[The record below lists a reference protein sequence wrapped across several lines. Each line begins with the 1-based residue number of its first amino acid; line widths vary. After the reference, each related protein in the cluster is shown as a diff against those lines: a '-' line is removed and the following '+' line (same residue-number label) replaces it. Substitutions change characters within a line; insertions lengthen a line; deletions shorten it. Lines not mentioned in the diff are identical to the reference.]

1 MSTPSIRSIDQI
13 LGLADD
19 GMYLPDLLGR
29 FEAANIEMRQ
39 FAQDFS
45 KSKVTLALTVSLS
58 IDRHGQVN
66 IEIDDKIKTSTPP
79 KRKSVAW
86 LNGDG
91 ALSAENPAQMRSSR
105 APPKAAR
112 ANCAP
117 PPSNHQPKE
126 NY

>member
-39 FAQDFS
+39 FAQDYS

-91 ALSAENPAQMRSSR
+91 ALSAENPAQTRMQIRTAESG
-105 APPKAAR
+105 AR
-112 ANCAP
+112 ELRTT
-117 PPSNHQPKE
+117 SL
-126 NY
+126 